1 MIISSTKNKKPKG
14 IDNIQRIIDQGEG
27 LFKSIYKNLQNK
39 FRDELVSQLISR
51 LFTTLEKQKQ
61 QIEEY
66 KQEITSLKNNLVYL
80 LKRILLSKNEE
91 KKNISNLNKRQNYN
105 KLLRNYSMTT
115 NYTTIYSS
123 FSPKNQSS
131 SNLKL
136 FTCSPNKTEII
147 KDNNFTNTKSFYFNK
162 PQTELD
168 YKINNYISSLYRHN
182 FSPNNTNINNYFSLN
197 KIDNIY
203 DEISQKIRKNSKNK
217 SLCSYNSYNNPKNKY
232 SSSLKERYYNKLNK
246 TKSLSQ
252 VNLNITDD
260 NYVYINSSNIN
271 SLNYK
276 NLKVKK
282 KNPEKNINNKRRIND
297 NKSPKNFSQTLIV
310 KDNNKKNN
318 INLKRNK
325 MNKTNYYVPLKRSPF
340 LVNKV

>member
-27 LFKSIYKNLQNK
+27 LFKSIYNNLQNK

-66 KQEITSLKNNLVYL
+66 KQEITSLKNNLVYI

-131 SNLKL
+131 NLKL

-162 PQTELD
+162 PQTGLD

-182 FSPNNTNINNYFSLN
+182 FSQNKTNINNYFSLN

-217 SLCSYNSYNNPKNKY
+217 SLCSYKSYNNPKNKY
-232 SSSLKERYYNKLNK
+232 SSSLKERYYNKLNN

-252 VNLNITDD
+252 VNLNITND

-271 SLNYK
+271 SDNYK

>member
-1 MIISSTKNKKPKG
+1 M
-14 IDNIQRIIDQGEG
+14 
-27 LFKSIYKNLQNK
+27 
-39 FRDELVSQLISR
+39 
-51 LFTTLEKQKQ
+51 
-61 QIEEY
+61 
-66 KQEITSLKNNLVYL
+66 VYI

-147 KDNNFTNTKSFYFNK
+147 KDNIFTNTKSFYFNK

-217 SLCSYNSYNNPKNKY
+217 SLCSYKSYNNPKNKY
-232 SSSLKERYYNKLNK
+232 SSSLKERYYNKLNN

-252 VNLNITDD
+252 VNLNITND

-276 NLKVKK
+276 NLKVKR